1 MTHAT
6 TPKFELN
13 FRTPDAPLTDRI
25 KFTIGQCVE
34 GNVLV
39 ARSEVGICAIFLG
52 DDGAALRRQLHEAFP
67 AHHVD
72 EATEELRGDLAQV
85 VAFVDKS
92 TTEGIINL
100 DIGGTAFQQR
110 VWEAL
115 CGIPVGQTRTYAEVA
130 QCIGAPEAVRAVAG
144 ACAANLLAIAIPCH
158 RVVHSDGRISGYR
171 WGAERKRALRQ
182 REQV

>member
-1 MTHAT
+1 MNYAI
-6 TPKFELN
+6 TPRFELN
-13 FRTPDAPLTDRI
+13 FRAPDAPLTGPI
-25 KFTIGQCVE
+25 KFTIGQCLE

-52 DDGAALRRQLHEAFP
+52 DDPEAVRQQLHGAFP
-67 AHHVD
+67 AHQVD

-85 VAFVDKS
+85 LAFVDKS
-92 TTEGIINL
+92 TAEGIINL

-110 VWEAL
+110 IWEAL

-144 ACAANLLAIAIPCH
+144 ACAGNMLAIAIPCH
-158 RVVHSDGRISGYR
+158 RVVQSDGRISGYR
-171 WGAERKRALRQ
+171 WGAERKRALLQ